1 MNKLKSLLNTS
12 FVRYIIVGGMAFVV
26 EYLFYQLLYRFLGLD
41 YSLASVIVYSIMF
54 WLVFLLNR
62 QWSFQS
68 EGNFKRQLFK
78 YILLFL
84 FNNLVANIFLMQFL
98 VEQLNISADVA
109 PILKMFLVVIWNY
122 YIYKYFI
129 YK

>member
-12 FVRYIIVGGMAFVV
+12 FVRYVIVGGIAFVV

-68 EGNFKRQLFK
+68 EGNFKGQLFK
-78 YILLFL
+78 YFLLFL
-84 FNNLVANIFLMQFL
+84 FNNLVANILLMQFL
-98 VEQLNISADVA
+98 VEQLNISADLA
-109 PILKMFLVVIWNY
+109 PILKMLLVVIWNY